1 MSVHAHQASVRAN
14 GARFRGDEL
23 ELPDVVPGVR
33 ELQIMCDNARAITS
47 LCDLLGIREEHRAD
61 PELHLLE
68 HDDDHFIWDD

>member
-1 MSVHAHQASVRAN
+1 MSVHAHQAAVQSN

-23 ELPDVVPGVR
+23 DQLGSAPGVR
-33 ELQIMCDNARAITS
+33 ELQIMCDNARAIAS
-47 LCDLLGIREEHRAD
+47 LCDVIGIREEHRAD